1 MGKDEGIN
9 VTNKNTLKMKKT
21 AKIILAGIIVFYL
34 LIGLGIDRYS
44 EYKAS
49 QNESFLEG
57 LARDENR
64 YSPSHII
71 QIILWPI
78 YL

>member
-1 MGKDEGIN
+1 
-9 VTNKNTLKMKKT
+9 MKKS
-21 AKIILAGIIVFYL
+21 AKIIITGIVILYL

-44 EYKAS
+44 EYKES
-49 QNESFLEG
+49 QKESLLEG
-57 LARDENR
+57 IARENDK
-64 YSPSHII
+64 YSPNHLV

>member
-1 MGKDEGIN
+1 
-9 VTNKNTLKMKKT
+9 MKKAT
-21 AKIILAGIIVFYL
+21 KLILAGIVVLYL

-49 QNESFLEG
+49 QNESLLEG
-57 LARDENR
+57 LARENDK
-64 YSPSHII
+64 YSPNHLV
-71 QIILWPI
+71 QILLWPI

>member
-1 MGKDEGIN
+1 MR
-9 VTNKNTLKMKKT
+9 MKKT
-21 AKIILAGIIVFYL
+21 AKLILAGIVVFYL
-34 LIGLGIDRYS
+34 LIGLGINRYS

-49 QNESFLEG
+49 QNESLLEG
-57 LARDENR
+57 IARENDK
-64 YSPSHII
+64 YSPSHLL